1 MKLLVD
7 RLKEPSTWAGL
18 AGIAMLM
25 GLSTDQFNLYVQA
38 VTGVLTF
45 MAIILKETAHG
56 SNPRSD

>member
-1 MKLLVD
+1 MQILID
-7 RLKEPSTWAGL
+7 RLKEPSTWAGF

-38 VTGVLTF
+38 ITGVLAF
-45 MAIILKETAHG
+45 MAIIMKETTHG